1 MNRFIYYIFLVI
13 IITTIACKQKQ
24 VENKADILFTTLSAS
39 ETGIDFLN
47 QLEYDEN
54 FNIYTYRN
62 FYNGGGVGLGDFNKD
77 GLLDIYFT
85 SNMKGNQLYFNK
97 GDWKFENVT
106 EKAGV
111 AGTRAWSTGVAIADV
126 NGDGWLDIYVCNS
139 GDVKGDNKQNEL
151 FINNQNGTFSEQAE
165 QYGLASKGYSTHA
178 AFFDYDKDGDLD
190 MYLLNNSYRAI
201 GRFDLRKNERQKRD
215 PEGGHK
221 FFRNDDNRFIDI
233 SEAAGIY
240 GSVIGFGLGVTVGDV
255 NRDGWQDI
263 YVSNDFFERD
273 YLYINKGNGT
283 FKEDI
288 ENQMRSTSAASMGAD
303 MADVNNDGFPE
314 IFVTDMLPGTDRRM
328 KTKTTFE
335 NWNKYQSNLDNGY
348 FYQFIRNT
356 FQLNNGDGTFS
367 EIGRLSGVEAT
378 DWSWGALLA
387 DFNSDGYKDIFVAN
401 GIYKD
406 LTDQDFLTFFADEQV
421 RRSAIQNGKVN
432 FKMLIDSI
440 PSERVP
446 NAVFMNLGASGK
458 GIQFKEVAQEWGLG
472 EPNFSNGAAY
482 GDLDNDGDLDLI
494 LNNVNS
500 VATIYRNNSNGKK
513 GAHYLQFELQGENKN
528 PFALGAK
535 ITLQHQGQQFYTEQ
549 MPVRGFQS
557 SMDYRPL
564 LGVGDI
570 DTIEVVLVEWGNGD
584 YTLLNNVP
592 TNQNLKLRQSDA
604 RPLQSTD
611 NQQVNL
617 NASSKQ
623 TLFQE
628 VTTPR
633 GINFQHKENNFVDFD
648 RDRLLYHMIST
659 AGPKVATGDVNG
671 DGREDFYIGGAKDQ
685 AGQLFLQTANGRF
698 TSTNQALFEE
708 DKLSE
713 DTDCLFF
720 DADTDGDLDLYVASG
735 GNEFPSSSSALASRL
750 YLNNGKGQFS
760 KSPQILPS
768 FQYESSSCVRNADFD
783 GDGDQDLFVGV
794 RLQPF
799 YYGVPSSG
807 YLLQNDGKGN
817 FTDVTQ
823 AKAPA
828 LQKLGMMT
836 DAIWEDYNKDGTPD
850 LIVIGEWMPITIF
863 QNNAGNLKQIPTSD
877 LRLPTSEGWWNC
889 IKSGDFDR
897 DGDMDF
903 VVGNHGLNS
912 RFRASDKRP
921 LEMYINDFDQNGAV
935 EQILC
940 QYEGDKSYPMALRQ
954 DLVAQMPSLKKKYL
968 KYNKYA
974 NQTITDIFT
983 PEQLKNSIHLKA
995 FNLQSSLLINNGDG
1009 TFDIKPLPLEA
1020 QFSPMYGL
1028 LVKDLDGD
1036 GNLDILG
1043 GGNLHEVK
1051 PEVGR
1056 YDASYGVY
1064 LRGDGKGDF
1073 SVVRSRESGLRLEGA
1088 VRDIESLRVGKEELI
1103 VVARNNA
1110 ALQLF
1115 TFKK

>member
-201 GRFDLRKNERQKRD
+201 GSFDLRKNERQKRD

-1064 LRGDGKGDF
+1064 LRGDGKGNF

>member
-201 GRFDLRKNERQKRD
+201 GSFDLRKNERQKRD